1 VNINYVLLFYFISW
15 KCLVKWGCRD
25 KKVTCCKIMY
35 FIFYYLTLGTYI
47 NPLPP
52 SKIDNKL
59 EHIYDFVKAKK
70 LWFIYYFL
78 LY

>member
-52 SKIDNKL
+52 
-59 EHIYDFVKAKK
+59 AK
-70 LWFIYYFL
+70 
-78 LY
+78 